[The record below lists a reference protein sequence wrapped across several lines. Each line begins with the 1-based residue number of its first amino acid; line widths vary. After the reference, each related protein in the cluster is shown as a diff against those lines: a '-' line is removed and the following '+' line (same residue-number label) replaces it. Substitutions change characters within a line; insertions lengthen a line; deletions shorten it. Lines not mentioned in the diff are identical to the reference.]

1 MIAIKYSGSV
11 IPSYEAFCKGFDRN
25 VERWLQHRYV
35 GKSDIH
41 VDMSDSAYRFFMEI
55 KNGGIKKVAY
65 LDAGS
70 FVDFIDDVERR
81 YPELVADRHAKSAN
95 PRAHVSQLFK
105 CIEKAFSN
113 YGYDSSTFPGDDLIN
128 DLGLTVCP
136 YCNRN
141 FIKHIVVD
149 QNNHGDDIAV
159 KGQLDHFYPRS
170 LYPYLA
176 ITRENLVPACPS
188 CNGASGKHNKDTKE
202 LGAVNPYTLSDS
214 GGLRFKM
221 KIEKKGFTNLDTCAE
236 AIKIQI
242 DTPNPALAANEQ
254 LFHLGKLYETHTD
267 YAAEVYF
274 KIILRQPAN
283 YWEAI
288 YDRFAEKGLV
298 PTQKDVNRLIIG
310 VYTEEQ
316 DYHKRPLS
324 KFVADITEEEIDER

>member
-25 VERWLQHRYV
+25 VELWLQQRYV
-35 GKSDIH
+35 GKSNSH
-41 VDMSDSAYRFFMEI
+41 VDMSDSAYRFFEEV
-55 KNGGIKKVAY
+55 KNDGIKKIAY

-70 FVDFIDDVERR
+70 LVTFIDDVERR
-81 YPELVADRHAKSAN
+81 YPELVADRHAKSVN
-95 PRAHVSQLFK
+95 PRADVSQLYK

-141 FIKHIVVD
+141 FIKHIVVG
-149 QNNHGDDIAV
+149 QNDHGDDIAV

-188 CNGASGKHNKDTKE
+188 CNGASGKHDKDTKE
-202 LGAVNPYTLSDS
+202 LGVVNPYTLSDN
-214 GGLRFKM
+214 GGLKFKM
-221 KIEKKGFTNLDTCAE
+221 KIEKEGFTNLDTCAE
-236 AIKIQI
+236 AIKIQVE
-242 DTPNPALAANEQ
+242 TPNPALEANEQ
-254 LFHLGKLYETHTD
+254 LFHIAKLYETHAD

-274 KIILRQPAN
+274 KSILRFPQT
-283 YWEAI
+283 YWNAI
-288 YDRFAEKGLV
+288 GKRYAELGFTPTKEDMERLV
-298 PTQKDVNRLIIG
+298 TG
-310 VYTEEQ
+310 VYTNEKN
-316 DYHKRPLS
+316 YYKRPLS
-324 KFVADITEEEIDER
+324 KFVSDIAKDEGL